1 MDEKL
6 THDDAQLSRREF
18 LKRTGLTVAA
28 LSLGGGALG
37 SLAGCKKAAEPT
49 ATSAAQPKATS
60 TSAPAGPLT
69 LNALYMNQ
77 AGYSDKVLL
86 DMAKGFEEKTGGK
99 TKVNFTFVKYDELHD
114 KIVTSAAAAT
124 ATYDVILLDL
134 IWTAEFGH
142 KGYVIS
148 LDDRIPQ
155 ATRDDIAPA
164 IFGAF
169 IYNGKTWA
177 FPFLANFQCFFY
189 NIDQIKQ
196 AGFDDVPKTLEE
208 WYDQMVALKEKG
220 IVTYPYIDSWN
231 QKEGLTCDY
240 VRTAGQY
247 GGDLFDEAGNPIMDQ
262 GAGLKALQFMRRL
275 IDEGLADPAATNTD
289 EPGAMNAFVSGAVT
303 FNTNWTFVR
312 GNMLDPSVSKIVES
326 ARTGL
331 IPPAKGN
338 SAPAGSVSGFQGL
351 AVMANSKNQDA
362 AWEWIT
368 YATSPEI
375 QSQHLESE
383 FPVWTSV
390 QKSDKELEVNPD
402 APFYATNLA
411 NVFHRPRVPTYQQV
425 SAIIQEDVHRCLLK
439 EMSPEDA
446 TADMVKRIK
455 ALA

>member
-6 THDDAQLSRREF
+6 TDKGAAPLSRREF
-18 LKRTGLTVAA
+18 LRRTGLTVAA
-28 LSLGGGALG
+28 LSVGGGALG
-37 SLAGCKKAAEPT
+37 SLVGCGATPAPT
-49 ATSAAQPKATS
+49 AAPAAATA
-60 TSAPAGPLT
+60 TPVPAGPVT

-86 DMAKGFEEKTGGK
+86 EMAKGFEEKTGGK
-99 TKVNFTFVKYDELHD
+99 AKVNFTFVKYDELHD

-134 IWTAEFGH
+134 IWTAEFGD
-142 KGYVIS
+142 KGYVIA

-155 ATRDDIAPA
+155 AVRDDIAPA

-196 AGFDDVPKTLEE
+196 AGFEEAPKTLEE

-220 IVTYPYIDSWN
+220 VVTYPYIDSWN

-247 GGDLFDEAGNPIMDQ
+247 GGDLFDEEGNPIMDQ
-262 GAGLKALQFMRRL
+262 GAGLEALRFMRRL

-312 GNMLDPSVSKIVES
+312 GNMLDPKVSKIVES

-331 IPPAKGN
+331 IPPAKDN
-338 SAPAGSVSGFQGL
+338 PAPAGSVSGFQGL

-362 AWEWIT
+362 AWDWIA

-375 QSQHLESE
+375 QSQHLKSE

-390 QKSDKELEVNPD
+390 QKSAKELEVNPD

-411 NVFHRPRVPTYQQV
+411 NVHHRPRVPNYQQV
-425 SAIIQEDVHRCLLK
+425 SAIVQENVHRCLLK

-455 ALA
+455 ALS